1 MCRRK
6 VSRSPST
13 LRNRVVMFYQL
24 FYQFFGVASIA
35 LATACGRQADK
46 VVVSDS
52 GGAGAVA
59 PTQAPLVPMRDTVG
73 SGSINWTLVD
83 LEKRMRGAGV
93 EAIAAGEVRQ
103 PFLRAPGMSFHLRGG
118 ELQAYIYGD
127 AGALS
132 RDTDVLDSVTVS
144 PPTMMID
151 WKLPPTLIVSNNLA
165 LILLTRDPQV
175 RKKVRE
181 AVRPDLD
188 RHDQSTQA
196 KKSSGTK

>member
-83 LEKRMRGAGV
+83 FEKRMRGAGV

-132 RDTDVLDSVTVS
+132 GRISTDTTNRQTQKALASSDELEASRDREERVMIRLLGEGVLGV
-144 PPTMMID
+144 PHH
-151 WKLPPTLIVSNNLA
+151 LPRAPL
-165 LILLTRDPQV
+165 RV
-175 RKKVRE
+175 RATE
-181 AVRPDLD
+181 E
-188 RHDQSTQA
+188 STEQP
-196 KKSSGTK
+196 